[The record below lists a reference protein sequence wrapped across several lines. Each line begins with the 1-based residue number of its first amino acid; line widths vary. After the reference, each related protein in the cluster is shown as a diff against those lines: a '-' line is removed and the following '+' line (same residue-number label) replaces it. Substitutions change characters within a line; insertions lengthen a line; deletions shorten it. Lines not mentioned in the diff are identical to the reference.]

1 MRKYSIVEA
10 VEVRCP
16 YCGDKRL
23 VSAEIYGVGEE
34 FFRVTSC
41 RSCRELFVVGVE
53 VTLIVSRYKLSKIH
67 EHLSMDPDLL
77 DDYRDEVRGL

>member
-1 MRKYSIVEA
+1 MFVEA

-23 VSAEIYGVGEE
+23 ISAEIYGVGAEY
-34 FFRVTSC
+34 FQVAHC
-41 RSCRELFVVGVE
+41 RNCRELFVVGVE
-53 VTLIVSRYKLSKIH
+53 VALNVSRYKLSKIH
-67 EHLSMDPDLL
+67 EHPSTDPDLL